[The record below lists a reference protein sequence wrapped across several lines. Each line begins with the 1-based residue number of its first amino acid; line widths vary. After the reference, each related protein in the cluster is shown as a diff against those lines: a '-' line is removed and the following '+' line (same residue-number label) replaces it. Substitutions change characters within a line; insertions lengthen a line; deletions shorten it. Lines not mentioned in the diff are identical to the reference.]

1 MTDSELYV
9 SIDVETDGPIPGEY
23 SMLSLGSAT
32 FESSGQILDKFEINI
47 RELPEAKKDAA
58 TTEWWATEPEAWQ
71 YCRQNPV
78 EPTSAMHAY
87 LDHLLNIEKTYQ
99 KHLVCIGYPVTF
111 DFMFVYWYL
120 IKFTG
125 KSPFSFSGLDI
136 GTMAMTIMRS
146 SYKTAEMEYMPRHW
160 FAEDIKHN
168 HTPLCDAI
176 EQGHVFCSMLKEI
189 YK

>member
-1 MTDSELYV
+1 MIDSELYV

-47 RELPEAKKDAA
+47 NELHEAKRDAK
-58 TTEWWATEPEAWQ
+58 TMKWWTKYPEAWE

-78 EPTSAMHAY
+78 EPATAMHSY
-87 LDHLLNIEKTYQ
+87 SKHLLNIKKAYQ
-99 KHLVCIGYPVTF
+99 KSLVCIGYPITF
-111 DFMFVYWYL
+111 DSMFVNWYL

-125 KSPFSFSGLDI
+125 KSPFLLSGLDI
-136 GTMAMTIMRS
+136 ETMAMAIMKS
-146 SYKTAEMEYMPRHW
+146 PYKGAASHYRL
-160 FAEDIKHN
+160 KHN
-168 HTPLCDAI
+168 HTALDDAI
-176 EQGHVFCSMLKEI
+176 EQGYLFCSMLKEI